1 LTSSKLI
8 KSNAPL
14 DQIEIFKS
22 DSIEISH
29 QEFVAEETPVA
40 MTFNGISHAVMMTS
54 PQDLEDFAYGFSISE
69 GLVKTIDDIFSI
81 EINQVDQ
88 GIELNIE
95 ISSEAFMK
103 LKDRRKNLAGRTG
116 CGICGSESL
125 SQIFIESENKISN
138 NSLFDLNI
146 IKRALEKF
154 GDNQIIKNKTGSAH
168 ACSLFDSQGDI
179 LCTREDVGRHNAL
192 DKLIG
197 FALKTNINLENTF
210 LVISSRA
217 SFEMIQKASFI
228 GCQLIVAISA
238 PTALAVRLADNMN
251 IILAGFAKNKVFNI
265 YTHKKRLY
273 V

>member
-1 LTSSKLI
+1 LTSSKLV

-14 DQIEIFKS
+14 DPIEIFKS
-22 DSIEISH
+22 DSLENSY

-40 MTFNGISHAVMMTS
+40 ITFNGISHAVMMTT

-69 GLVKTIDDIFSI
+69 GLVKNVDDIFSI
-81 EINQVDQ
+81 EMNQVDQ

-95 ISSEAFMK
+95 ISSEAFMN

-125 SQIFIESENKISN
+125 SQIFIESDNKILN
-138 NSLFDLNI
+138 NSLFDLNTI
-146 IKRALEKF
+146 HSALQKF
-154 GDNQIIKNKTGSAH
+154 GDNQIIKNKTGSTH
-168 ACSLFDSQGDI
+168 ACSLFNYKGDI

-238 PTALAVRLADNMN
+238 PTALAVRLANNMN
-251 IILAGFAKNKVFNI
+251 ITLAGFAKNKVFNV
-265 YTHKKRLY
+265 YTHKNRLN

>member
-1 LTSSKLI
+1 LTSSKLV

-14 DQIEIFKS
+14 DPIEIFKS
-22 DSIEISH
+22 DSLENSYE
-29 QEFVAEETPVA
+29 EFVAEETPVA
-40 MTFNGISHAVMMTS
+40 MTFNGISHAVMMAT
-54 PQDLEDFAYGFSISE
+54 PQDLDDFAYGFSISE
-69 GLVKTIDDIFSI
+69 GLVKNIDDIFSI

-103 LKDRRKNLAGRTG
+103 LKERRKNLAGRTG

-125 SQIFIESENKISN
+125 SQIFIKSENKILN
-138 NSLFDLNI
+138 NSLFHLNI
-146 IKRALEKF
+146 IQKAIEKF
-154 GDNQIIKNKTGSAH
+154 GDNQIIKNKTGSTH
-168 ACSLFDSQGDI
+168 ACSLFDGQGDI
-179 LCTREDVGRHNAL
+179 LFTREDVGRHNAL

-197 FALKTNINLENTF
+197 LALKTKINLEDTF

-217 SFEMIQKASFI
+217 SFEMVQKASFI

-238 PTALAVRLADNMN
+238 PTALAIRLANNMN
-251 IILAGFAKNKVFNI
+251 ITLVGFAKNKDFNI
-265 YTHKKRLY
+265 YTHKNRLN

>member
-1 LTSSKLI
+1 LTSSKLV
-8 KSNAPL
+8 KSNASL
-14 DQIEIFKS
+14 DPIEIFKS
-22 DSIEISH
+22 DSLENSY

-40 MTFNGISHAVMMTS
+40 ITFNGISHAVMMTT

-69 GLVKTIDDIFSI
+69 GLVKNIDDIFSI
-81 EINQVDQ
+81 EMNHVDQ

-95 ISSEAFMK
+95 ISSEAFVK
-103 LKDRRKNLAGRTG
+103 LKDRRKNLSGRTG

-146 IKRALEKF
+146 IKRSLQKF
-154 GDNQIIKNKTGSAH
+154 GDNQIIKNKTGSTH
-168 ACSLFDSQGDI
+168 ACSLFNNKSDI

-197 FALKTNINLENTF
+197 FVLKTNINLEDTF
-210 LVISSRA
+210 LIISSRA
-217 SFEMIQKASFI
+217 SFEMVQKASFI

-238 PTALAVRLADNMN
+238 PTALAVRLANNMN
-251 IILAGFAKNKVFNI
+251 ITLAGFAKNKVFNV
-265 YTHKKRLY
+265 YTHKNRLN

>member
-1 LTSSKLI
+1 LTSSKLV

-14 DQIEIFKS
+14 DSIDIYKS
-22 DSIEISH
+22 DSLDNSY

-40 MTFNGISHAVMMTS
+40 MTFNGISHAVMMIT
-54 PQDLEDFAYGFSISE
+54 PQDLEDFAYGFSVSE
-69 GLVKTIDDIFSI
+69 GLVKNIDDIFSI
-81 EINQVDQ
+81 EKNCVDQ

-95 ISSEAFMK
+95 ISSEAFMN

-125 SQIFIESENKISN
+125 SQIFIEAKNKISN
-138 NSLFDLNI
+138 NTLFDLNI
-146 IKRALEKF
+146 IQKAIEKF
-154 GDNQIIKNKTGSAH
+154 GDNQIIKNKTGSTH
-168 ACSLFDSQGDI
+168 ACSLFDGQGDI
-179 LCTREDVGRHNAL
+179 LFTREDVGRHNAL

-197 FALKTNINLENTF
+197 LALKTKINLEDTF

-217 SFEMIQKASFI
+217 SFEMVQKASFI

-238 PTALAVRLADNMN
+238 PTALAIRLANNMN
-251 IILAGFAKNKVFNI
+251 ITLVGFAKNKDFNI
-265 YTHKKRLY
+265 YTHKNRLK

>member
-1 LTSSKLI
+1 MTSSKLV

-14 DQIEIFKS
+14 DPIEIFKS
-22 DSIEISH
+22 DSLENSY

-40 MTFNGISHAVMMTS
+40 LTFNGISHAVMMAT
-54 PQDLEDFAYGFSISE
+54 PQDLKDFAYGFSISE
-69 GLVKTIDDIFSI
+69 GLVKNVEDIFSI

-103 LKDRRKNLAGRTG
+103 LKGRRKNLAGRTG

-125 SQIFIESENKISN
+125 SQIFIESENRISN

-154 GDNQIIKNKTGSAH
+154 GDNQIIKNKTGSTH
-168 ACSLFDSQGDI
+168 ACSLFDNKGDI

-192 DKLIG
+192 DKVIG
-197 FALKTNINLENTF
+197 LALNTKINLENTF
-210 LVISSRA
+210 LIISSRA
-217 SFEMIQKASFI
+217 SFEMVQKASFI
-228 GCQLIVAISA
+228 GCQLIIAISA
-238 PTALAVRLADNMN
+238 PTALAIRLANKMN
-251 IILAGFAKNKVFNI
+251 ITLAGFAKNKDFNI
-265 YTHKKRLY
+265 YTHKNRLK

>member
-1 LTSSKLI
+1 LTSSKLV

-14 DQIEIFKS
+14 DPIEIFKS
-22 DSIEISH
+22 DSLENSY

-40 MTFNGISHAVMMTS
+40 MTFNGISHAVMMTT

-69 GLVKTIDDIFSI
+69 GLVKNIDDIFSI

-95 ISSEAFMK
+95 ISSEAFMN

-125 SQIFIESENKISN
+125 SQIFIESENKILN
-138 NSLFDLNI
+138 NSLFDLNTI
-146 IKRALEKF
+146 HSALEKF
-154 GDNQIIKNKTGSAH
+154 GDNQIIKNKTGSTH
-168 ACSLFDSQGDI
+168 ACSLFNNKGDI

-197 FALKTNINLENTF
+197 FTLKTKINLDDTF

-228 GCQLIVAISA
+228 GCQLLVAISA
-238 PTALAVRLADNMN
+238 PTALAVRLANNMN
-251 IILAGFAKNKVFNI
+251 ITLAGFAKNKVFNV
-265 YTHKKRLY
+265 YTHKNRLN

>member
-1 LTSSKLI
+1 LTSSKLV

-14 DQIEIFKS
+14 DPIEIFKS
-22 DSIEISH
+22 DSLENSY

-40 MTFNGISHAVMMTS
+40 ITFNGISHAVMMTT

-69 GLVKTIDDIFSI
+69 GLVKNIDDIFSI
-81 EINQVDQ
+81 EKNQVDQ

-95 ISSEAFMK
+95 ISSEAFMN

-125 SQIFIESENKISN
+125 SQIFIEAENKISN
-138 NSLFDLNI
+138 NSLFDLRI
-146 IKRALEKF
+146 IHRALDKF
-154 GDNQIIKNKTGSAH
+154 GDNQIIKNKTGSTH
-168 ACSLFDSQGDI
+168 ACSLFNDKGDI

-197 FALKTNINLENTF
+197 FTLKKKINLEHTF

-238 PTALAVRLADNMN
+238 PTALAVRLANNMN
-251 IILAGFAKNKVFNI
+251 ITLAGFAKNKDFNI
-265 YTHKKRLY
+265 YTHKNRLN

>member
-1 LTSSKLI
+1 MAI
-8 KSNAPL
+8 
-14 DQIEIFKS
+14 
-22 DSIEISH
+22 
-29 QEFVAEETPVA
+29 
-40 MTFNGISHAVMMTS
+40 TFNGISHAVMMTT

-69 GLVKTIDDIFSI
+69 GLVKNIDDIFSI

-154 GDNQIIKNKTGSAH
+154 GDNQIIKNKTGSTH
-168 ACSLFDSQGDI
+168 ACSLFNDKGDI

-197 FALKTNINLENTF
+197 FALK
-210 LVISSRA
+210 
-217 SFEMIQKASFI
+217 K
-228 GCQLIVAISA
+228 
-238 PTALAVRLADNMN
+238 
-251 IILAGFAKNKVFNI
+251 
-265 YTHKKRLY
+265 
-273 V
+273 

>member
-1 LTSSKLI
+1 MTSSKLV
-8 KSNAPL
+8 KSKYSL

-22 DSIEISH
+22 DSIEIPH

-40 MTFNGISHAVMMTS
+40 VTFNGISHAVMMTS

-69 GLVKTIDDIFSI
+69 GLVKNIDDIFSI
-81 EINQVDQ
+81 EINHVDQ

-95 ISSEAFMK
+95 ISSEAFMN

-125 SQIFIESENKISN
+125 SQIFIESENKILN
-138 NSLFDLNI
+138 NSLFDLNTI
-146 IKRALEKF
+146 HSALEKF
-154 GDNQIIKNKTGSAH
+154 GDNQIIKNKTGSTH
-168 ACSLFDSQGDI
+168 ACSLFNNKGDI

-197 FALKTNINLENTF
+197 FTLKTKINLDDTF

-228 GCQLIVAISA
+228 GCQLLVAISA
-238 PTALAVRLADNMN
+238 PTALAVRLANNMN
-251 IILAGFAKNKVFNI
+251 ITLAGFAKNKVFNV
-265 YTHKKRLY
+265 YTHKNRLN

>member
-1 LTSSKLI
+1 MTSSKLV

-14 DQIEIFKS
+14 DSIDIFKS
-22 DSIEISH
+22 DSLENSY

-40 MTFNGISHAVMMTS
+40 MTFNGISHAVMMTT

-69 GLVKTIDDIFSI
+69 GLVKNVEDIFSI

-88 GIELNIE
+88 GIELNLE

-125 SQIFIESENKISN
+125 SQIFIESENKIIN
-138 NSLFDLNI
+138 NSLFNLNI
-146 IKRALEKF
+146 IQRAIEKF
-154 GDNQIIKNKTGSAH
+154 GDNQIIKNKTGSTH
-168 ACSLFDSQGDI
+168 ACSLFDNKGDI

-197 FALKTNINLENTF
+197 FALKTKINLEDTF

-217 SFEMIQKASFI
+217 SFEMVQKASFI
-228 GCQLIVAISA
+228 DCQLIVAISA
-238 PTALAVRLADNMN
+238 PTALAVRLANNMN
-251 IILAGFAKNKVFNI
+251 ITLAGFAKNKDFNI
-265 YTHKKRLY
+265 YTHKKRLN

>member
-1 LTSSKLI
+1 MTSSKLV

-14 DQIEIFKS
+14 DPIEIFKS
-22 DSIEISH
+22 DSLENSYK
-29 QEFVAEETPVA
+29 EFVAEETPVA
-40 MTFNGISHAVMMTS
+40 IIFNGISHAVMMTT

-69 GLVKTIDDIFSI
+69 GLVKNIDDIFSI
-81 EINQVDQ
+81 EMNQVDQ

-95 ISSEAFMK
+95 ISSEAFMS

-125 SQIFIESENKISN
+125 SQIFIESENKILN
-138 NSLFDLNI
+138 NSLFDLNTI
-146 IKRALEKF
+146 HRALEKF
-154 GDNQIIKNKTGSAH
+154 GDNQIIKNKTGSTH
-168 ACSLFDSQGDI
+168 ACSLFNNKGDI

-197 FALKTNINLENTF
+197 FSLKTKINLEDTF

-238 PTALAVRLADNMN
+238 PTALAVRLANNMN
-251 IILAGFAKNKVFNI
+251 ITLAGFAKNKVFNV
-265 YTHKKRLY
+265 YTHKNRLN

>member
-1 LTSSKLI
+1 LTSSKLV

-14 DQIEIFKS
+14 DPIEIFKS
-22 DSIEISH
+22 DSLENSY

-40 MTFNGISHAVMMTS
+40 ITFNGISHAVMMTT

-69 GLVKTIDDIFSI
+69 GLVKNIDHIFSI
-81 EINQVDQ
+81 EMNQVDQ

-95 ISSEAFMK
+95 ISSEAFMS

-125 SQIFIESENKISN
+125 SQIFIESENKILN
-138 NSLFDLNI
+138 NSLFDLNTI
-146 IKRALEKF
+146 HRALEKF
-154 GDNQIIKNKTGSAH
+154 GDNQIIKNKTGSTH
-168 ACSLFDSQGDI
+168 ACSLFNNKGDI

-197 FALKTNINLENTF
+197 FSLKTKINLEDTF

-238 PTALAVRLADNMN
+238 PTALAVRLANNMN
-251 IILAGFAKNKVFNI
+251 ITLAGFAKNKVFNV
-265 YTHKKRLY
+265 YTHKNRLN